1 MNPSNT
7 KLPQL
12 KSSFMSLTNGR
23 CDRKT
28 SLQTGPSFQKTSM
41 QKPLQMAD
49 KQEKVASTC
58 TCRRRSQLCCIT
70 LYSRPL
76 QVTVV
81 LLYGNKAVALA
92 HKLSKI
98 IEKKI
103 SHWRTI
109 TLIEN
114 RSNQGALLMIAH
126 MLRFTRKPRAYQVS
140 VCEILP
146 FHCNRKPSCLHSG
159 NFLPLLTE
167 EECCV
172 LNRAGNKS
180 PTHSLDEYTP
190 VKNGKPVFIPWNQWL
205 WHSLCPHIKQIQWK
219 SQSDTKAWHG
229 KKWNSSVKKLK
240 QVNFYVKFISC
251 SRGTFMSWNCRFKDW
266 I

>member
-23 CDRKT
+23 CDRKA
-28 SLQTGPSFQKTSM
+28 SLQTGPSFQKISM
-41 QKPLQMAD
+41 QKPQQTAD
-49 KQEKVASTC
+49 KQEEKVASTC
-58 TCRRRSQLCCIT
+58 RRHSQLCCIT

-92 HKLSKI
+92 HELSKI
-98 IEKKI
+98 IKKKI
-103 SHWRTI
+103 SRWRTI

-140 VCEILP
+140 ICEILP

-190 VKNGKPVFIPWNQWL
+190 VKNGKPVFIP
-205 WHSLCPHIKQIQWK
+205 
-219 SQSDTKAWHG
+219 
-229 KKWNSSVKKLK
+229 
-240 QVNFYVKFISC
+240 
-251 SRGTFMSWNCRFKDW
+251 
-266 I
+266 